1 MSLTIEESIRLLPH
15 DALEGDVEKTF
26 SPALLQALGFGPEET
41 KSQYKI
47 GRQTVDWAALRNRQ
61 GKKIFALSP
70 EEPCLYLEAKSRK
83 QCLELNHPHYVEHLN
98 QLRSYLQHEKSS
110 SVQWGILTN
119 SIHAQLFLKHGKVV
133 YPATPC
139 LEVGQTGEAVVTAF
153 RKRMK
158 EKEQTRALCCAI
170 YSNKGG
176 VGKTSTTIN
185 LAATLSLKDK
195 RVLVIDLDPN
205 QGDLSKSLGIPFPE
219 EGLSLL
225 LTNKKD
231 IKECIVSYKY
241 EKPRSEKINFDVIP
255 TDLVLYSIGKKEAQ
269 LNIKFRPTVLMKA
282 IEKVRAEY
290 DYIFIDAPPGAGD
303 YPKLA
308 LCAADVVLLPA
319 SPTNINSLENAA
331 TAITTYLPNTRQYL
345 EKSGCPGPIPLG
357 ILGNNYVKKESPK
370 LRQFSEKAILNIV
383 EEKRKSHGIGIE
395 HYFWPHCEHGGS
407 RRRQMSGIEASAYIP
422 QSQFEKI
429 PAILMHSSVR
439 NQFEEIVKEFFL

>member
-15 DALEGDVEKTF
+15 DALEGDVERTF

-47 GRQTVDWAALRNRQ
+47 GRKTVDWAALKNRQ
-61 GKKIFALSP
+61 GKKIFALSS
-70 EEPCLYLEAKSRK
+70 EEPYLYLEAKSRK
-83 QCLELNHPHYVEHLN
+83 QCLELNHPHYVAHLN
-98 QLRSYLQHEKSS
+98 QLRSYLQHKESS

-139 LEVGQTGEAVVTAF
+139 LEVGQAGEAVVTAF

-158 EKEQTRALCCAI
+158 EPTRALCCAI

-185 LAATLSLKDK
+185 LAATLSLKGK

-219 EGLSLL
+219 EGLSLV

-231 IKECIVSYKY
+231 IKDSIVPYRY
-241 EKPRSEKINFDVIP
+241 EKSRSDEINFDVIP
-255 TDLVLYSIGKKEAQ
+255 TDSVLYLVGKKETQ
-269 LNIKFRPTVLMKA
+269 PNIKFRPTVLMKA

-303 YPKLA
+303 YPKIA

-319 SPTNINSLENAA
+319 SPTNINSLKNAA

-345 EKSGCPGPIPLG
+345 EKSGFPGPIPLG
-357 ILGNNYVKKESPK
+357 IIGNNYVKKEPLK
-370 LRQFSEKAILNIV
+370 LRQSSQDAILSIV
-383 EEKRKSHGIGIE
+383 EEKRKVHRIEIE
-395 HYFWPHCEHGGS
+395 H
-407 RRRQMSGIEASAYIP
+407 RRFKSEAHHL
-422 QSQFEKI
+422 QS
-429 PAILMHSSVR
+429 L
-439 NQFEEIVKEFFL
+439 L